1 MTLYILSMLWA
12 LFTLGVFLYVLTRP
26 QKFERMHSPLIALI
40 GIGLFFR
47 LIPAFILVPTSN
59 YDIDSYKLVGQ
70 HVIAGEDV
78 YSAPDTDKRHPYLP
92 FQMVW
97 SGFSQLVSG
106 KFHVAFESF
115 VRLAPIFAD
124 VLISLIIYSVI
135 SRSNLQISAVWAS
148 LLFAVNPLSIYVS
161 AYHGQFDAVPL
172 MLLLLAV
179 ISARKNEGGLSG
191 FWLGFAVLTKSWPIL
206 AFPQIWSVFRG
217 QKQKILFAALVG
229 LIPLAA
235 VLIYVWLFNASF
247 ITVIKKAVTYNS
259 GIGVWGYTYLLRLL
273 GLFWSDLQPVIN
285 GFFSVSRY
293 LTLALLGLTWLFVAR
308 KQDLFGG
315 VLTLLIAFFAF
326 THAFSIQYLIWLLPF
341 AIIDGQFRW
350 LKWYTLAAF
359 SYMFLAYHTLILR
372 MTINQLMPWP
382 QADLV
387 FIIPAGLAV
396 WWVTLAWFWARSKNH
411 FTKDWLHKTLLSL
424 RRRAV

>member
-1 MTLYILSMLWA
+1 MLWA
-12 LFTLGVFLYVLTRP
+12 LFALGVFLYVLARP
-26 QKFERMHSPLIALI
+26 QKFGHIHSPLVVLI

-47 LIPAFILVPTSN
+47 LIPAFFLVPTSN
-59 YDIDSYKLVGQ
+59 YDIDSYRLVGQ
-70 HVIAGEDV
+70 HVVAGEDV
-78 YSAPDTDKRHPYLP
+78 YTASDTDKRHPYLP

-97 SGFSQLVSG
+97 AGFSQLISER
-106 KFHVAFESF
+106 FHVAFESF

-124 VLISLIIYSVI
+124 VLISLLIYSVI
-135 SRSNLQISAVWAS
+135 SRTTRQNTAFWAG
-148 LLFAVNPLSIYVS
+148 LLFTVNPLSIYVS

-172 MLLLLAV
+172 MLMLLAM
-179 ISARKNEGGLSG
+179 IFAHKNEGGPSG

-206 AFPQIWSVFRG
+206 AFPQIWSVFRER
-217 QKQKILFAALVG
+217 KHKFFFAVLVG
-229 LIPLAA
+229 LIPLTA
-235 VLIYVWLFNASF
+235 VLVYVWLFDAHF
-247 ITVIKKAVTYNS
+247 FTVIQRAVTYNS

-293 LTLALLGLTWLFVAR
+293 FTLALLGITWLFAAR
-308 KQDLFGG
+308 KQNLFAG
-315 VLTLLIAFFAF
+315 VLTLLVSFFAF
-326 THAFSIQYLIWLLPF
+326 THAFAIQYLIWLLPF

-387 FIIPAGLAV
+387 FIIPAGLAT
-396 WWVTLAWFWARSKNH
+396 WLVTLAWIWTRAKNY
-411 FTKDWLHKTLLSL
+411 FKKDWLQKTLLSL
-424 RRRAV
+424 RRGAV